1 MTDKSENAS
10 NQLDYTFKIKSFV
23 IRSGRITRAQQRA
36 LDELLPKYGNS
47 AEIIEL
53 VKEIDSEKKEVNL
66 EIGSGDGEN
75 LVHMAK
81 QSPDKIFLGCD
92 VYLPGIGSL
101 LNRLKSENLNNVRVL
116 VGDINEQLHLF
127 ELAFQNIYIFF
138 PDPWPK
144 KRHEKRRLING
155 KFLTFI
161 AKKLKKNG
169 RVYIAT
175 DSENYAT
182 SILDAIEASEFFINS
197 AGSRK
202 LNARPAWRAL
212 TKFEKKALSNFSKI
226 YEISGI
232 YQNYNLVDEL

>member
-1 MTDKSENAS
+1 MTEKSENTS
-10 NQLDYTFKIKSFV
+10 NQLDYTIKIKSFV

-36 LDELLPKYGNS
+36 LDELLPKYGDS
-47 AEIIEL
+47 AEIIKL
-53 VKEIDSEKKEVNL
+53 VKEVEKKKEVNL
-66 EIGSGDGEN
+66 EIGLGNGEN

-101 LNRLKSENLNNVRVL
+101 LNRLESANLNNVRVL

-127 ELAFQNIYIFF
+127 ELAFQNVYIFF

-144 KRHEKRRLING
+144 KRHGKRRLINE

-169 RVYIAT
+169 RIYITT

-182 SILDAIEASEFFINS
+182 SILDAIEATEFFVNS

-202 LNARPAWRAL
+202 LSARPSWRAL
-212 TKFEKKALSNFSKI
+212 TKFERKALSNFSKI

-232 YQNYNLVDEL
+232 YQNYDLVDKF